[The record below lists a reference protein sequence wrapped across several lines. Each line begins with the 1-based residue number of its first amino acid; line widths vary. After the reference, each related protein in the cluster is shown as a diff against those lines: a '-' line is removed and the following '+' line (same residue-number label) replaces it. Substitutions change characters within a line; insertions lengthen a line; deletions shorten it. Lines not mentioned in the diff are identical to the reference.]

1 MRHGTHTIVRAGPHD
16 GARST
21 PGGRAG
27 FTLVEVVI
35 TLGVAVVVLSALY
48 LLLERNVSLFEK
60 GEAKTDV
67 QQSTRI
73 VLEDMGAMLRAA
85 GNGVPRGTVA
95 GNPEGIFIFYN
106 GITVG
111 GEPLVTSSTAITFLG
126 DVDGTAAQLTGAVA
140 TGGGTTVGIAPIS
153 RDFSKSLTGGTNTV
167 VVSTRG
173 TWAFGQYTGPA
184 GARTSLSVAALQTPS
199 GAGAT
204 FNPGDG
210 VAALELVKYSLQG
223 TNLVRRIGLF
233 GGQAS
238 ATNPTVTWGPAETL
252 LDNVVSLTFTYYDT
266 NNVACNAGG
275 STCAVPPGAPGDP
288 GNIRRVRIA
297 IQARAGQGV
306 RDYTFSYDARLRAL

>member
-1 MRHGTHTIVRAGPHD
+1 MTYAVGAFGFRSSARRAGR
-16 GARST
+16 AA
-21 PGGRAG
+21 GGRAG
-27 FTLVEVVI
+27 FTLIEVVI
-35 TLGVAVVVLSALY
+35 TVGVAVVVLSALY

-73 VLEDMGAMLRAA
+73 VLEDLGAMLRAA
-85 GNGVPRGTVA
+85 GNGVPRGTLA
-95 GNPEGIFIFYN
+95 GNPEGIAVFYN

-111 GEPLVTSSTAITFLG
+111 GEPLVSSSTAVTFLG

-140 TGGGTTVGIAPIS
+140 TGGTTVNIAPVS
-153 RDFSKSLTGGTNTV
+153 RDYSKSVTGGTNTV
-167 VVSTRG
+167 VVFTQG
-173 TWAFGQYTGPA
+173 TWAYGGYTGPA
-184 GARTSLSVAALQTPS
+184 GARTSLTVAALRTPS
-199 GAGAT
+199 GATAN
-204 FNPGDG
+204 FNLGDG

-233 GGQAS
+233 GGQTS
-238 ATNPTVTWGPAETL
+238 ATNPIVTWGPAETL

-275 STCAVPPGAPGDP
+275 SLCTIPPPTAPGDQ

-306 RDYTFSYDARLRAL
+306 PDYTFSYDARLRAL